1 MNTQNTENKPDI
13 YKINLKKESQILL
26 ECQKKRNLNSCFECE
41 NLIGCNN
48 RKSYV
53 RAVYDSMS
61 QGESG
66 GFEF

>member
-1 MNTQNTENKPDI
+1 MNTQNTESKPDI
-13 YKINLKKESQILL
+13 YRVKLENESQGLL
-26 ECQKKRNLNSCFECE
+26 ECQKKHDLNSCFECT
-41 NLIGCNN
+41 NLIGCET
-48 RKSYV
+48 RKNYV

>member
-1 MNTQNTENKPDI
+1 MQNTENKPDI
-13 YKINLKKESQILL
+13 YKIKLEQESQVLL
-26 ECQKKRNLNSCFECE
+26 ECQKKHNLNSCFVCE
-41 NLIGCNN
+41 NLIGCES

-61 QGESG
+61 QGQSG